1 MGGSDPA
8 RLLSS
13 LKGGIRPLSRTQGER
28 HVEAE
33 AEIGRC
39 VYEVEND
46 RGARQAPGGRGDT
59 GDTASPTAPRA
70 PDTAASGS

>member
-39 VYEVEND
+39 VYEAEND
-46 RGARQAPGGRGDT
+46 RGARQAQEAGETP
-59 GDTASPTAPRA
+59 GDTASPTTPR
-70 PDTAASGS
+70 ASGS